1 MNRTP
6 IGPSSY
12 IATHAHSRRRCRE
25 LEAGATNTSG
35 PRGWVFTRICDL
47 AVVLYRQEQS
57 PRLDFW
63 APR

>member
-1 MNRTP
+1 M
-6 IGPSSY
+6 IV
-12 IATHAHSRRRCRE
+12 HE
-25 LEAGATNTSG
+25 LIL
-35 PRGWVFTRICDL
+35 TRICDL